1 MNTNLIE
8 FYNYIR
14 PIVSGCAGFIR
25 TDGYMLHYP
34 GIIVLM
40 NADESFVSIIKIPV
54 IFDIKIVSII
64 GDFLKL
70 KTDEDILDL
79 FNRIYFI
86 GWNLKEF
93 NLVKYMNDYNILNQ
107 YQPEFQEDDCYNLNG
122 FTEGMS
128 NSEISFMSI
137 PKNNYRVYRVP
148 VSKAITNAAK
158 SDSVSI
164 KIYPYL
170 YNTKDSMIRTVR
182 YTVFKKKFKLN
193 IDIYCNIILL

>member
-1 MNTNLIE
+1 MNNNLIE

-34 GIIVLM
+34 GVIVLM

-54 IFDIKIVSII
+54 IFDIKLVSII
-64 GDFLKL
+64 GEFLKL
-70 KTDEDILDL
+70 KTDEEILNMY
-79 FNRIYFI
+79 NRLYFT

-93 NLVKYMNDYNILNQ
+93 SLVKYMNDYNILNQ
-107 YQPEFQEDDCYNLNG
+107 YQCEFQEDDCFNLSG

-128 NSEISFMSI
+128 NSEISFISI
-137 PKNNYRVYRVP
+137 PKNEYRVYRIP
-148 VSKAITNAAK
+148 VSKAITNVAK

-164 KIYPYL
+164 KIYKYL
-170 YNTKDSMIRTVR
+170 WSNDDMLRTVR